1 MDSLERTK
9 NAKAIDL
16 EMEWLKEVIHTRMLL
31 YWKKE
36 TKFKNVLEV
45 EAPDL
50 SQDDSQYASLVKR
63 LALNL
68 QQRICLLVALAP
80 HFKPQLLDVFFIK
93 NNGSDRGFTEFGG
106 IKGTNH
112 GGFLP
117 TGETVAFIIAGEDM
131 DKRFQ
136 LLDFLMNDPLFNELN
151 ILSILR
157 NVPNE
162 PFLSGFLTVGEEY
175 LSHFVNGISHKPSY
189 SSVFPAKILTTALT
203 WEHLI
208 LEDHVMDEVL
218 EICDW
223 LEHKDQLMDEWEML
237 GKLKPGFRGLFYGPP
252 GTGKTLTASLLG
264 KKNQLDVYRIDLS
277 MVVSKYIG
285 ETEKNLSNVFDQAIN
300 KNWILFFDEADAL
313 FGKRTQTSSSNDRYA
328 NQEISYLLQRIED
341 FPGMIILATNFET
354 NIDEAFARRFQ
365 AMIYFPLPGPEER
378 LKLWKQSYSSKIV
391 FEDKV
396 VLKEIADKYEI
407 SGGALSNIV
416 RYSSLKAIKRGTN
429 EILLKDILT
438 GLRREFDKQGK
449 AIT

>member
-9 NAKAIDL
+9 NAKVIDL

-36 TKFKNVLEV
+36 TRFNNVLEV

-50 SQDDSQYASLVKR
+50 SQDDSQYASLVNR
-63 LALNL
+63 LELNL

-131 DKRFQ
+131 EKRFQ

-203 WEHLI
+203 WDHLI

-223 LEHKDQLMDEWEML
+223 LEHKDQLMNEWEML
-237 GKLKPGFRGLFYGPP
+237 GQLKPGFRGLFYGPP

-264 KKNQLDVYRIDLS
+264 KKSDLDVYRIDLS

>member
-9 NAKAIDL
+9 NAKVIDL

-36 TKFKNVLEV
+36 TRFNNVLEV

-50 SQDDSQYASLVKR
+50 SQDDSQYASLVNR
-63 LALNL
+63 LELNL

-131 DKRFQ
+131 EKRFQ

-203 WEHLI
+203 WDHLI

-223 LEHKDQLMDEWEML
+223 LEHKDQLMNEWEML

-264 KKNQLDVYRIDLS
+264 KKSDLDVYRIDLS

>member
-36 TKFKNVLEV
+36 TKFNNVLEV
-45 EAPDL
+45 EAPNL
-50 SQDDSQYASLVKR
+50 SQDDSQYASLVNK
-63 LALNL
+63 LELNL

-131 DKRFQ
+131 EKRFQ

-189 SSVFPAKILTTALT
+189 SSVFPAKILSTALT
-203 WEHLI
+203 WDHLI

-223 LEHKDQLMDEWEML
+223 LEHKDKLMDEWEML

-264 KKNQLDVYRIDLS
+264 KRNDLDVYRIDLS

-300 KNWILFFDEADAL
+300 KNWILFFD
-313 FGKRTQTSSSNDRYA
+313 
-328 NQEISYLLQRIED
+328 
-341 FPGMIILATNFET
+341 
-354 NIDEAFARRFQ
+354 
-365 AMIYFPLPGPEER
+365 
-378 LKLWKQSYSSKIV
+378 
-391 FEDKV
+391 
-396 VLKEIADKYEI
+396 
-407 SGGALSNIV
+407 
-416 RYSSLKAIKRGTN
+416 
-429 EILLKDILT
+429 
-438 GLRREFDKQGK
+438 
-449 AIT
+449 